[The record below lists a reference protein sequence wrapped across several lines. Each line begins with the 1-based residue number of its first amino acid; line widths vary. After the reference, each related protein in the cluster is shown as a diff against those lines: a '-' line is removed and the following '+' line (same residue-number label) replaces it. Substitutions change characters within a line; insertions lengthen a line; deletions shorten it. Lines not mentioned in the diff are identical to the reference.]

1 MAATTDKSVRETHEK
16 LLLGMKDGDSFFIEG
31 VKPQDLGY
39 LRQMGYRLNI
49 RLSIRFTLQDQIYG
63 KMGTRVYRDRADKK
77 E

>member
-16 LLLGMKDGDSFFIEG
+16 LLLGMKDGESFFIEG
-31 VKPQDLGY
+31 VTPQDLGY
-39 LRQMGYRLNI
+39 LRRMGYRLNI

-63 KMGTRVYRDRADKK
+63 KMGTRVYRDKADKK